1 MAEKEKEIKV
11 DDDLYSRSIFTYG
24 METMQKLSAMKV
36 LIVGMR
42 GLGVETAKNIILS
55 GPGEVD
61 IFDPSLVKINDL
73 GSNFYLTEEDVGKKN
88 RDEASLAKLSQLNP
102 YVKVSVLKVKQTN
115 DMNEYIKDFCSKI
128 DKYNVIVFT
137 ELQPMFFL
145 AQVDCICRNTNKKL
159 IYGFCLGLAGFIFT
173 DFGMNHVIFDENG
186 EEIETYLIK
195 SISKDKEGLVTID
208 NIQGTNNLK
217 IGDGDFVKFKNVEG
231 MTELND
237 ENKDFQ
243 IVFENYKS
251 FKIGDTSNF
260 HDYIKGGVV
269 YQVKKPR
276 TVQYLDFCSRS
287 AMISDPMHPFGTCDQ
302 TKLGRAELLYM
313 AFSGVHDYYLQNNC
327 NLPELNNMEQAKQ
340 VLGKVKEMYDAAKE
354 NKIPWFAQIQEFD
367 EKVVLNVA
375 RWASA
380 NVQPVC
386 GFFGGILAQEII
398 KATGKYIPIDQW
410 FIHDFFETVENIKD
424 DADRTL
430 KKCRY
435 DDQIA
440 IFGNEIQEKIQKSN
454 IFMVGSGA
462 TGCEFLKNFGMMGF
476 CSDKNAKFTVTDN
489 DNIEISNLSRQF
501 LFRKKDVGKSK
512 SVVAVK
518 SIKEMNPNFNGEG
531 MQAKVCDETDK
542 IFNEDFWNK
551 QNSIVYAVDSVEA
564 RKYIDSKVILYQKL
578 AVDSGTL
585 GTKAHSQTIIP
596 HKTLTYNDKAPSGIT
611 LSIPVC
617 TLRHFPSLIQHCIEW
632 SRDSFSGYFGNVI
645 TEVKQFFDDY
655 NKFKEDIKREGSPKY
670 QLEKLNLLKL
680 HIDIIVNKDLNKMCE
695 YAVKIYTELFDHN
708 IQQLL
713 ISFPPNYKNKDGSDF
728 WVGSKRL
735 PHPIPFNPDIDLCLT
750 YVTKFVQILAHAL
763 GVPLTKEQL
772 SPENIKK
779 ICSTIKIPEFK
790 KRDVKYDLGE
800 EDEKKEEK
808 KEDKKEEEKK
818 ENEEEIKLKLE
829 KEKAEQKE
837 AEVKVSNIIS
847 ELDKIKREDFDPKKI
862 NPEEF
867 EKDHDENGHIDFI
880 HAGAN
885 LRARN
890 YTIDECDRNKT
901 KKIAGKIIPTILTT
915 TASIAG
921 IVSLQLYT
929 MFQTNETKYFR
940 DCFFNLSA
948 NYFYFAKPSDPIKM
962 KDNKFDDKIMGPV
975 KAIPEGWNCWDRI
988 EIRETRTCKQL
999 IDYLKEKYNIDV
1011 DMLAADG
1018 ETIITTFLES
1028 AKSKLDLK
1036 LEEAYEQNTKKK
1048 VQEKRNYLNIQ
1059 VIGNIEEAKIG
1070 EETFKN
1076 VSVFLPP
1083 IKYIFK

>member
-440 IFGNEIQEKIQKSN
+440 IFG
-454 IFMVGSGA
+454 M
-462 TGCEFLKNFGMMGF
+462 
-476 CSDKNAKFTVTDN
+476 KF
-489 DNIEISNLSRQF
+489 
-501 LFRKKDVGKSK
+501 KKKFK
-512 SVVAVK
+512 
-518 SIKEMNPNFNGEG
+518 
-531 MQAKVCDETDK
+531 
-542 IFNEDFWNK
+542 
-551 QNSIVYAVDSVEA
+551 
-564 RKYIDSKVILYQKL
+564 KVIFLWLVQ
-578 AVDSGTL
+578 G
-585 GTKAHSQTIIP
+585 
-596 HKTLTYNDKAPSGIT
+596 
-611 LSIPVC
+611 
-617 TLRHFPSLIQHCIEW
+617 
-632 SRDSFSGYFGNVI
+632 
-645 TEVKQFFDDY
+645 
-655 NKFKEDIKREGSPKY
+655 
-670 QLEKLNLLKL
+670 LL
-680 HIDIIVNKDLNKMCE
+680 D
-695 YAVKIYTELFDHN
+695 
-708 IQQLL
+708 
-713 ISFPPNYKNKDGSDF
+713 
-728 WVGSKRL
+728 
-735 PHPIPFNPDIDLCLT
+735 
-750 YVTKFVQILAHAL
+750 
-763 GVPLTKEQL
+763 
-772 SPENIKK
+772 
-779 ICSTIKIPEFK
+779 
-790 KRDVKYDLGE
+790 
-800 EDEKKEEK
+800 
-808 KEDKKEEEKK
+808 
-818 ENEEEIKLKLE
+818 
-829 KEKAEQKE
+829 
-837 AEVKVSNIIS
+837 
-847 ELDKIKREDFDPKKI
+847 
-862 NPEEF
+862 
-867 EKDHDENGHIDFI
+867 
-880 HAGAN
+880 AN
-885 LRARN
+885 
-890 YTIDECDRNKT
+890 
-901 KKIAGKIIPTILTT
+901 
-915 TASIAG
+915 
-921 IVSLQLYT
+921 
-929 MFQTNETKYFR
+929 F
-940 DCFFNLSA
+940 
-948 NYFYFAKPSDPIKM
+948 
-962 KDNKFDDKIMGPV
+962 
-975 KAIPEGWNCWDRI
+975 
-988 EIRETRTCKQL
+988 
-999 IDYLKEKYNIDV
+999 
-1011 DMLAADG
+1011 
-1018 ETIITTFLES
+1018 
-1028 AKSKLDLK
+1028 
-1036 LEEAYEQNTKKK
+1036 
-1048 VQEKRNYLNIQ
+1048 
-1059 VIGNIEEAKIG
+1059 
-1070 EETFKN
+1070 
-1076 VSVFLPP
+1076 
-1083 IKYIFK
+1083 